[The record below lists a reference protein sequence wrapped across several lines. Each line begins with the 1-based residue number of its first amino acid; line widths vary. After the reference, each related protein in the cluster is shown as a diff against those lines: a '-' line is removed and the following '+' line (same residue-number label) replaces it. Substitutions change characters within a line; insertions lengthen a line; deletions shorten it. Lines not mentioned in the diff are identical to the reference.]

1 MHPVKPHLKGVIMN
15 TAKYL
20 LPLFDR
26 YLPKPPKDIDVESI
40 SFLELMS
47 NNSGS
52 RYNIL
57 SGSSKFRKG
66 QNYLVK
72 GVYLDPHFARSVC
85 AFSGSCKQSC
95 LINTGHMPRHQSKRY
110 KLTLAMSLYPEEFFR
125 LFIMEIAMLSI
136 EASFKGVELAIR
148 FNGTSDIRIE
158 KVLDLE
164 MMKQDFP
171 NVIFYDYTKYPLS
184 NRYYFDYG
192 FDDTKSVQSYYH
204 LTYSIDEQDKSI
216 ERAKEYL
223 SCGYP
228 VAIVLSFKDYRKALS
243 LPFVIDGEQNDHRF
257 LQGASIVVLR
267 AKTLTYR
274 QGSYAEDG
282 IIRPLDE
289 VKDLS
294 LYLSNKL
301 IEQA

>member
-1 MHPVKPHLKGVIMN
+1 MN

-20 LPLFDR
+20 LPLFNR
-26 YLPKPPKDIDVESI
+26 YLPKPPRDIDIDST

-85 AFSGSCKQSC
+85 AFSASCKQSC

-110 KLTLAMSLYPEEFFR
+110 KLTLAMALYPEQFFR

-158 KVLDLE
+158 KILDLE

-184 NRYYFDYG
+184 NRYYFGYG
-192 FDDTKSVQSYYH
+192 FDDLKELHGDESPKSYYH
-204 LTYSIDEQDKSI
+204 LTYSIDEQEKSI

-223 SCGYP
+223 SCGFP
-228 VAIVLSFKDYRKALS
+228 VAIVLSFKDYKQALS
-243 LPFVIDGEQNDHRF
+243 FPFVIDGEENDHRF

-267 AKTLTYR
+267 AKTLTYK
-274 QGSYAEDG
+274 QGQYAEDG
-282 IIRPLDE
+282 IIRPLQE

-294 LYLSNKL
+294 LYLSSKV